1 MRWLLNWHGV
11 IDMET
16 KTLMEP
22 VEKYFFG
29 IDVDASKS
37 SELNREIRDWL
48 GQNCAC
54 TWETKIELCGP
65 FSMDFR
71 IIEVYFDMDTPE
83 DEMMAFKLRWI

>member
-22 VEKYFFG
+22 VEKYYFAVVVEKLQ
-29 IDVDASKS
+29 DVT
-37 SELNREIRDWL
+37 ELNREIRNWL
-48 GQNCAC
+48 GMNCEC
-54 TWETKIELCGP
+54 TWETKLAVKPTDLHADVIG
-65 FSMDFR
+65 
-71 IIEVYFDMDTPE
+71 IYFDLDTPE